1 MGFSILSTFTEA
13 SIQNELINRKYF
25 EIMHIYKQIGNEMA
39 EKL

>member
-13 SIQNELINRKYF
+13 QNELINRKYF